1 MTTDDKPQTETEP
14 TAGTMASYGKLL
26 KLALPF
32 LVALVPGGAAYT
44 KSMGAEEESAQARDK
59 GVKAWKLSVPAI
71 NALIEREKE
80 ARAERLTLTKE
91 LALLRGALSAKG
103 IVPTSR
109 AEVAGGPKPVLLEEG
124 KKDAPPK
131 DKPKPDKGKKPKPA
145 PKPKKPPIK
154 KLPTTL
160 VA

>member
-1 MTTDDKPQTETEP
+1 MTDETTEP
-14 TAGTMASYGKLL
+14 TTEPEPTITATYIKLF

-32 LVALVPGGAAYT
+32 LIALVPGGAALNQ
-44 KSMGAEEESAQARDK
+44 SMEADDSADAALGK
-59 GVKAWKLSVPAI
+59 IGKAW
-71 NALIEREKE
+71 ALIEVPVNELIKREDA
-80 ARAERLTLTKE
+80 ARKERLELTKE

-109 AEVAGGPKPVLLEEG
+109 AEVADGPKPVMVPAQ
-124 KKDAPPK
+124 KKEPPK
-131 DKPKPDKGKKPKPA
+131 DKGKDAPKKPKPKPD

-160 VA
+160 TC